1 MSHSASIAGAEQD
14 LEVSIDW
21 LVATLDSMD
30 DTEET
35 HAPHALDGT
44 DSSTGTQLP
53 SMGTQRRR
61 GQWSRDI
68 EVMFRHSTPVFRHA
82 MTLPLLAVLPYI

>member
-1 MSHSASIAGAEQD
+1 MSHSASIAGAKQD

-44 DSSTGTQLP
+44 DSSTGESLLP
-53 SMGTQRRR
+53 WVHNGGGGNGRGTLR
-61 GQWSRDI
+61 
-68 EVMFRHSTPVFRHA
+68 
-82 MTLPLLAVLPYI
+82 